1 VSHSEDILVIGGG
14 VIGVC
19 AAYYLTARGRPVT
32 LVEQGEIC
40 AGCSYGNA
48 GLIVPS
54 HVIPLAAP
62 GVLTRGLKWLLD
74 AESPFFIKP
83 RLDPALLAW
92 LWRFRAACKEE
103 AMQQAI
109 PVLRD
114 LSRASVSLYDELVT
128 QEQLACN
135 YEQNGMLIL
144 FRSPHGYREGL
155 AEARLL
161 QEYGLSLKALDA
173 AELRAM
179 EPAGHSRLIGGVF
192 CQEDG
197 LLDPALFT
205 QQLAK
210 RVQESGGLIRT
221 GTEVLGFETS
231 GQKIITVRT
240 TRGDFYPQQ
249 VVLAA
254 GAWSP
259 GVIRDLRLNLPV
271 QAAKGYSITVKRP
284 EICPRFPLFLGETWV
299 AVTPLE
305 SGLRFAGTLELA
317 GFDLT
322 INRRRVD
329 AILRAA
335 SDYLTGLEELELI
348 EIWRGLRP
356 TTPDGLPIIGRSVS
370 FENLILATGH
380 AMLGV
385 SLGPITGELV
395 AQLAGEQT
403 PTVDLTALRV
413 ERFG

>member
-1 VSHSEDILVIGGG
+1 
-14 VIGVC
+14 
-19 AAYYLTARGRPVT
+19 
-32 LVEQGEIC
+32 
-40 AGCSYGNA
+40 
-48 GLIVPS
+48 
-54 HVIPLAAP
+54 
-62 GVLTRGLKWLLD
+62 
-74 AESPFFIKP
+74 
-83 RLDPALLAW
+83 
-92 LWRFRAACKEE
+92 
-103 AMQQAI
+103 MQKAI

-114 LSRASVSLYDELVT
+114 LSRASVSLYDELLT
-128 QEQLACN
+128 REQLACN
-135 YEQNGMLIL
+135 YERNGMLIL
-144 FRSPHGYREGL
+144 FRNSHAYREGL

-161 QEYGLSLKALDA
+161 QEHGISLKVLDA
-173 AELRAM
+173 AELRDM
-179 EPAGHSRLIGGVF
+179 EPAGHSKLIGGVF
-192 CQEDG
+192 CREDG

-205 QQLAK
+205 RQLAK
-210 RVQESGGLIRT
+210 RVQENGGVIRS

-231 GQKIITVRT
+231 GRKIVTVKT
-240 TRGDFYPQQ
+240 TRGDFHPQQ

-259 GVIRDLRLNLPV
+259 GVGRDLRLKLPV

-284 EICPRFPLFLGETWV
+284 ETCPRFPLFLGETWV

-317 GFDLT
+317 GFDMT
-322 INRRRVD
+322 INRRRVA

-335 SDYLTGLEELELI
+335 GDYLTGLEQLELI

-356 TTPDGLPIIGRSVS
+356 TTPDGLPIIGRSAC
-370 FENLILATGH
+370 FENLIVATGH

-395 AQLAGEQT
+395 AQLAEEQT